1 MTWRSL
7 WPHPGA
13 DDIVEAMSRRRV
25 ELHPLGNARAFQ
37 DLVLVLMSEGKSL
50 RQLLGVAPALSLAPL
65 DPELLDAP
73 LDRLVIKTMHV
84 DALTPLYRVDV
95 TPDESSGPGSGPGS
109 DESTAERPGDRT
121 GPGERAADQ
130 PGAAAMQRDP
140 ATAAPA
146 DAPQAPAAALAP
158 ASVGPVAGHAPDT
171 AQRPLALSDD
181 DAVGIAHAED
191 IEQIASY
198 LRAGLSVLVFC
209 DKLVV
214 RHLWPRIVRAAGREP
229 LELELPG
236 ALEAPGLV
244 PQSLRQRQLDL
255 LRDLLADMKHGQA
268 LVLPYLDLL
277 GGGGERS
284 LTPDA
289 RALAELLYEWP
300 DRLLLA
306 FADRSL
312 PLAPVIAERF
322 AIRPEIRGVPR
333 DVPGPAHA
341 AAGAPARIL
350 LGDALVTRDEAA
362 HFTDYDPRALF
373 KNVAGMNPLRLRH
386 AIAYAVEQ
394 AQAHGHAPG
403 HPAPASLLH
412 AAIRTF
418 KVQTSAAFEIP
429 RVTMEDIGGYDQVK
443 AVLERALSLMAGAWK
458 LPDEA
463 LRSELIPRGFLLHG
477 PPGTGKTLFAKAV
490 AHRLNATIR
499 VVSGPE
505 VTDKY
510 VGESERNVREI
521 FAEARRNAPSVVVFD
536 EFDAIAASRTGR
548 DDGGSRAGN
557 AMVAQILTEMD
568 GFRPDVPMLV
578 IGTTNRLE
586 LVDEALLRPSR
597 FQPIAVGLP
606 DRAARRQ
613 IAAIHARH
621 FHLDADSALL
631 DQVAEQ
637 TEGMNGDQIR
647 SVFRDACLG
656 LHCQDPPVPVTPA
669 RLTSL
674 IAVMPVHR
682 SGLRA
687 DVRARDGVHSENRGR
702 APDPGPSLPARAD

>member
-1 MTWRSL
+1 MT
-7 WPHPGA
+7 
-13 DDIVEAMSRRRV
+13 RRRV
-25 ELHPLGNARAFQ
+25 ELHPLGDAPAFQ
-37 DLVLVLMSEGKSL
+37 DLMLVLMSQGKTL
-50 RQLLGVAPALSLAPL
+50 RELLARAPALSLAPL

-73 LDRLVIKTMHV
+73 LDRLLVKTMQV
-84 DALTPLYRVDV
+84 DARTPLYRIDV
-95 TPDESSGPGSGPGS
+95 PAQPAGDARPPDMGPNIG
-109 DESTAERPGDRT
+109 
-121 GPGERAADQ
+121 
-130 PGAAAMQRDP
+130 P
-140 ATAAPA
+140 ATPAATSP
-146 DAPQAPAAALAP
+146 APAAAVP
-158 ASVGPVAGHAPDT
+158 AAKITPAATAVQRPVALTEDE
-171 AQRPLALSDD
+171 
-181 DAVGIAHAED
+181 AVGLAHTEE
-191 IEQIASY
+191 IEEIASY

-229 LELELPG
+229 LELEMPG
-236 ALEAPGLV
+236 VADAPGLV
-244 PQSLRQRQLDL
+244 PVGLRQRQLDR
-255 LRDLLADMKHGQA
+255 LRDLLADMKHGQV

-277 GGGGERS
+277 GGGGERT
-284 LTPDA
+284 LGPDA

-300 DRLLLA
+300 DRPLLA
-306 FADRSL
+306 FADRTL

-322 AIRPEIRGVPR
+322 AIRPEILGVPR
-333 DVPGPAHA
+333 DVPGPASVS
-341 AAGAPARIL
+341 GMTRTRIL

-362 HFTDYDPRALF
+362 CFDGYDPAALF
-373 KNVAGMNPLRLRH
+373 KNVAGLNPLRLRH

-394 AQAHGHAPG
+394 AQAHGHGPG
-403 HPAPASLLH
+403 RPAPARLLH
-412 AAIRTF
+412 AAIRAF

-429 RVTMEDIGGYDQVK
+429 RVTMDDIGGYDQVK

-463 LRSELIPRGFLLHG
+463 LRQELIPRGFLLHG

-490 AHRLNATIR
+490 ASRLEAALR

-505 VTDKY
+505 ITDKY

-521 FAEARRNAPSVVVFD
+521 FAEARRNAPSVIVFD

-586 LVDEALLRPSR
+586 LIDEALLRPSR

-606 DRAARRQ
+606 DRAARRR
-613 IAAIHARH
+613 IAEIHARH
-621 FHLDADSALL
+621 FHVETGDALL
-631 DQVAEQ
+631 DQVADQ
-637 TEGMNGDQIR
+637 TAGMNGDQIR

-656 LHCQDPPVPVTPA
+656 LHCQEPPVPITA
-669 RLTSL
+669 ERLAAL
-674 IAVMPVHR
+674 I
-682 SGLRA
+682 
-687 DVRARDGVHSENRGR
+687 ET
-702 APDPGPSLPARAD
+702 ARAAMRAERRVG

>member
-1 MTWRSL
+1 M
-7 WPHPGA
+7 A
-13 DDIVEAMSRRRV
+13 RRRV

-84 DALTPLYRVDV
+84 DAHTPLYRVDV
-95 TPDESSGPGSGPGS
+95 APIESAG
-109 DESTAERPGDRT
+109 ERPGQSA
-121 GPGERAADQ
+121 GERA
-130 PGAAAMQRDP
+130 GAQREPAATD
-140 ATAAPA
+140 APA
-146 DAPQAPAAALAP
+146 RALAAGAHAP
-158 ASVGPVAGHAPDT
+158 ASVLAAGQEAPVAG
-171 AQRPLALSDD
+171 QRPLALSDD
-181 DAVGIAHAED
+181 EAVGIAHAED

-229 LELELPG
+229 LELELQG

-255 LRDLLADMKHGQA
+255 LRDLLADMKHGQV

-284 LTPDA
+284 LTPEA

-341 AAGAPARIL
+341 PAGTSPARIL

-362 HFTDYDPRALF
+362 HFADYDPRALF

-386 AIAYAVEQ
+386 AMAYAVEQ
-394 AQAHGHAPG
+394 AQVHGHAPG
-403 HPAPASLLH
+403 HPAPASMLH

-429 RVTMEDIGGYDQVK
+429 RVTMEDIGGYEQVK
-443 AVLERALSLMAGAWK
+443 GVLERALSLMAGAWK

-505 VTDKY
+505 ITDKY

-568 GFRPDVPMLV
+568 GFRPDVTMLV

-586 LVDEALLRPSR
+586 LIDEALLRPSR

-613 IAAIHARH
+613 IAAIHAHH
-621 FHLDADSALL
+621 FQVEVGDVLL
-631 DQVAEQ
+631 DQVADQ
-637 TEGMNGDQIR
+637 TAGMNGDQIR

-656 LHCQDPPVPVTPA
+656 LHCQEPPVPITA
-669 RLTSL
+669 ERLTSL

-682 SGLRA
+682 SGVRA

-702 APDPGPSLPARAD
+702 APDPGPPARAD

>member
-1 MTWRSL
+1 
-7 WPHPGA
+7 
-13 DDIVEAMSRRRV
+13 MSRRRV

-50 RQLLGVAPALSLAPL
+50 RQLLAVAPALSLAPL

-73 LDRLVIKTMHV
+73 LDKLVIKTMHV
-84 DALTPLYRVDV
+84 DARTPLYRVDV
-95 TPDESSGPGSGPGS
+95 TLPDTSGAASGESPGEAVGQSLGQSAG
-109 DESTAERPGDRT
+109 ERPGEHA
-121 GPGERAADQ
+121 GQSGAHAPAAH
-130 PGAAAMQRDP
+130 
-140 ATAAPA
+140 A
-146 DAPQAPAAALAP
+146 DAPARAPVVAPGWPAAELA
-158 ASVGPVAGHAPDT
+158 V
-171 AQRPLALSDD
+171 QRPLALSDD
-181 DAVGIAHAED
+181 EAVGIAHAED

-244 PQSLRQRQLDL
+244 PQGLRQRQLDL

-284 LTPDA
+284 LTPEA

-341 AAGAPARIL
+341 PAGPPARAL

-362 HFTDYDPRALF
+362 HFADYDPRALF

-429 RVTMEDIGGYDQVK
+429 RVTMEDIGGYEQVK

-477 PPGTGKTLFAKAV
+477 PPGTGKTLFARAV

-586 LVDEALLRPSR
+586 LIDEALLRPSR

-621 FHLDADSALL
+621 FHLDADGALL
-631 DQVAEQ
+631 DQVADQ

-656 LHCQDPPVPVTPA
+656 LHCQEPPVPVTPA
-669 RLTSL
+669 RLASL
-674 IAVMPVHR
+674 IAAMPVHR
-682 SGLRA
+682 AGLRT
-687 DVRARDGVHSENRGR
+687 RDGVHSEHRGR
-702 APDPGPSLPARAD
+702 GPEPGPLPPARAD

>member
-1 MTWRSL
+1 MT
-7 WPHPGA
+7 
-13 DDIVEAMSRRRV
+13 RRRV
-25 ELHPLGNARAFQ
+25 ELHPLGDALAFQ
-37 DLVLVLMSEGKSL
+37 DLVLVLMSQGMSL
-50 RQLLGVAPALSLAPL
+50 RDLLARAPALSLAPPGS
-65 DPELLDAP
+65 DVAELLDAP
-73 LDRLVIKTMHV
+73 LDRLLIKTMQV
-84 DALTPLYRVDV
+84 DARTPLYRIDV
-95 TPDESSGPGSGPGS
+95 PPQPAGDARPPD
-109 DESTAERPGDRT
+109 TA
-121 GPGERAADQ
+121 
-130 PGAAAMQRDP
+130 P
-140 ATAAPA
+140 APAHAPAAPA
-146 DAPQAPAAALAP
+146 SPTARAARP
-158 ASVGPVAGHAPDT
+158 GT
-171 AQRPLALSDD
+171 AVQRPLALSEDE
-181 DAVGIAHAED
+181 AVGLAHAED

-236 ALEAPGLV
+236 VADAPGLI
-244 PQSLRQRQLDL
+244 PQGLRQRQLDR
-255 LRDLLADMKHGQA
+255 LRDLLADMKHGQV

-277 GGGGERS
+277 GGGGERT
-284 LTPDA
+284 LGPDA

-300 DRLLLA
+300 DRPLLA
-306 FADRSL
+306 FADRTL
-312 PLAPVIAERF
+312 PLAPVIADRF
-322 AIRPEIRGVPR
+322 AIRPEILGVPR
-333 DVPGPAHA
+333 DVPGLVP
-341 AAGAPARIL
+341 GAEPTRVL

-362 HFTDYDPRALF
+362 CFDSYDPAALF
-373 KNVAGMNPLRLRH
+373 KNVAGLNPLRLRH

-394 AQAHGHAPG
+394 AQAQGHGPG
-403 HPAPASLLH
+403 RPAPARLLH
-412 AAIRTF
+412 DAIRAF

-429 RVTMEDIGGYDQVK
+429 RVTMDDIGGYDQVK

-463 LRSELIPRGFLLHG
+463 LRQELIPRGFLLHG

-490 AHRLNATIR
+490 ASRLEAALR

-505 VTDKY
+505 ITDKY

-521 FAEARRNAPSVVVFD
+521 FAEARRNAPSVIVFD

-586 LVDEALLRPSR
+586 LIDEALLRPSR

-606 DRAARRQ
+606 DRAARRR
-613 IAAIHARH
+613 IAEIHARH
-621 FHLDADSALL
+621 FHVTIDIGPGDALL
-631 DQVAEQ
+631 DQVADQ
-637 TEGMNGDQIR
+637 TAGMNGDQIR

-656 LHCQDPPVPVTPA
+656 LHCQEPPVPITAERVA
-669 RLTSL
+669 AL
-674 IAVMPVHR
+674 IA
-682 SGLRA
+682 A
-687 DVRARDGVHSENRGR
+687 
-702 APDPGPSLPARAD
+702 ARAAMRPEHPAG

>member
-1 MTWRSL
+1 
-7 WPHPGA
+7 
-13 DDIVEAMSRRRV
+13 MSRRRV

-50 RQLLGVAPALSLAPL
+50 RQLLAAAPALSLAPL

-84 DALTPLYRVDV
+84 DPRTPLYRADV
-95 TPDESSGPGSGPGS
+95 ASE
-109 DESTAERPGDRT
+109 A
-121 GPGERAADQ
+121 PGEPAGAHASGHAGDSAA
-130 PGAAAMQRDP
+130 PAMQRDAAAADALP
-140 ATAAPA
+140 RAPIAAPIT
-146 DAPQAPAAALAP
+146 APAAAPIATSG
-158 ASVGPVAGHAPDT
+158 AAAAPDLV
-171 AQRPLALSDD
+171 QRPLALSDD
-181 DAVGIAHAED
+181 EAVGIAHAED

-214 RHLWPRIVRAAGREP
+214 RHLWPRIVRAAGRDP

-255 LRDLLADMKHGQA
+255 LRDLLADMKHGQV

-284 LTPDA
+284 LTPEA

-341 AAGAPARIL
+341 PAGASARIL

-362 HFTDYDPRALF
+362 HFADYDPRALF

-394 AQAHGHAPG
+394 AQAHGHAPAS
-403 HPAPASLLH
+403 PAPASLLH

-418 KVQTSAAFEIP
+418 KVQTSAQFEIP

-463 LRSELIPRGFLLHG
+463 LRNELIPRGFLLHG
-477 PPGTGKTLFAKAV
+477 PPGTGKTLFARAV

-586 LVDEALLRPSR
+586 LIDEALLRTSR

-613 IAAIHARH
+613 IATIHARH
-621 FHLDADSALL
+621 FHLDADPALL
-631 DQVAEQ
+631 DLVADQ

-669 RLTSL
+669 RLASL

-687 DVRARDGVHSENRGR
+687 DPRARDGVHSENRGR
-702 APDPGPSLPARAD
+702 APDPGPPAPARAD

>member
-1 MTWRSL
+1 MT
-7 WPHPGA
+7 
-13 DDIVEAMSRRRV
+13 RRRV
-25 ELHPLGNARAFQ
+25 ELHPLGDAPAFQ
-37 DLVLVLMSEGKSL
+37 DLVLVLMSQGKSL
-50 RQLLGVAPALSLAPL
+50 RELLARAPALSLAPPES
-65 DPELLDAP
+65 DVAELLDTP
-73 LDRLVIKTMHV
+73 LDRLLIKTMQV
-84 DALTPLYRVDV
+84 DARTPLYRIDV
-95 TPDESSGPGSGPGS
+95 PLQPAGHARPPGAGHDVGPGIGP
-109 DESTAERPGDRT
+109 A
-121 GPGERAADQ
+121 
-130 PGAAAMQRDP
+130 P

-146 DAPQAPAAALAP
+146 ATGARAATAVQRPAALTE
-158 ASVGPVAGHAPDT
+158 DE
-171 AQRPLALSDD
+171 
-181 DAVGIAHAED
+181 AVGLAHAED
-191 IEQIASY
+191 IEEIASY

-236 ALEAPGLV
+236 VADAPGLV
-244 PQSLRQRQLDL
+244 PQGLRQRQLDR
-255 LRDLLADMKHGQA
+255 LRDLLADMKHGQV

-277 GGGGERS
+277 GGGGERT
-284 LTPDA
+284 LGPDA

-300 DRLLLA
+300 DRPLLA
-306 FADRSL
+306 FADRTL

-322 AIRPEIRGVPR
+322 AIRPEILGVPR
-333 DVPGPAHA
+333 DVPGPESRT
-341 AAGAPARIL
+341 PRTRVL

-362 HFTDYDPRALF
+362 YFDGYDPAALF
-373 KNVAGMNPLRLRH
+373 KNVAGLNPLRLRH

-394 AQAHGHAPG
+394 AQARGHGPG
-403 HPAPASLLH
+403 RPAPARLLH
-412 AAIRTF
+412 AAIRAF

-429 RVTMEDIGGYDQVK
+429 RVTMDDIGGYDEVK
-443 AVLERALSLMAGAWK
+443 AVLERALSLMAGAWR

-463 LRSELIPRGFLLHG
+463 LRQELIPRGFLLHG

-490 AHRLNATIR
+490 ASRLEAALR

-505 VTDKY
+505 ITDKY

-521 FAEARRNAPSVVVFD
+521 FAEARRNAPSVIVFD

-586 LVDEALLRPSR
+586 LIDEALLRPSR

-606 DRAARRQ
+606 DRAARRR
-613 IAAIHARH
+613 IAEIHARH
-621 FHLDADSALL
+621 FHVGADAGAGTGAGDALL
-631 DQVAEQ
+631 DQVADQ
-637 TEGMNGDQIR
+637 TAGMNGDQIR

-656 LHCQDPPVPVTPA
+656 LHCQEPAVPITA
-669 RLTSL
+669 ERLATL
-674 IAVMPVHR
+674 IA
-682 SGLRA
+682 G
-687 DVRARDGVHSENRGR
+687 
-702 APDPGPSLPARAD
+702 ARAAMRAERRTG

>member
-1 MTWRSL
+1 M
-7 WPHPGA
+7 A
-13 DDIVEAMSRRRV
+13 RRRV

-65 DPELLDAP
+65 EPEILDAP

-84 DALTPLYRVDV
+84 DARTPLYRVDV
-95 TPDESSGPGSGPGS
+95 APIEGAGES
-109 DESTAERPGDRT
+109 A
-121 GPGERAADQ
+121 GERAGES
-130 PGAAAMQRDP
+130 PGEHAGAQREPPAATD
-140 ATAAPA
+140 APA
-146 DAPQAPAAALAP
+146 PARALAAGAHAP
-158 ASVGPVAGHAPDT
+158 ASAAGQEAPVAG
-171 AQRPLALSDD
+171 QRPLALSDD
-181 DAVGIAHAED
+181 EAVGIAHAED

-229 LELELPG
+229 LELELQG
-236 ALEAPGLV
+236 AMEAPGLV

-284 LTPDA
+284 LTPEA

-322 AIRPEIRGVPR
+322 AIRPEIRGVPL

-341 AAGAPARIL
+341 PAGTSPGRIM

-362 HFTDYDPRALF
+362 HFADYDPRALF

-386 AIAYAVEQ
+386 AMAYAVEQ
-394 AQAHGHAPG
+394 AQVHGHAPG

-429 RVTMEDIGGYDQVK
+429 RVTMEDIGGYEQVK
-443 AVLERALSLMAGAWK
+443 GVLERALSLMAGAWK

-505 VTDKY
+505 ITDKY

-568 GFRPDVPMLV
+568 GFRPDVTMLV

-586 LVDEALLRPSR
+586 LIDEALLRPSR

-621 FHLDADSALL
+621 FQVEVGDALL

-637 TEGMNGDQIR
+637 TAGMNGDQIR

-656 LHCQDPPVPVTPA
+656 LHCQEPPVPITA
-669 RLTSL
+669 ERLTSL

-682 SGLRA
+682 SAARA
-687 DVRARDGVHSENRGR
+687 DLRARDGVHSENRGR
-702 APDPGPSLPARAD
+702 APDPGPPAPVRAD